1 MHAFELD
8 VMHKPP
14 LVLGASLNP
23 SSTVAKGATDP
34 REAIYE
40 LLHVSRRT
48 VEDSPESTYSSSM
61 MCALRRRTSLTA
73 CTLNLP
79 PQMNHDSTS

>member
-23 SSTVAKGATDP
+23 SSTVAKGAADRVRLSTSFCNHLGEPSKTTLNFNDAGFAP
-34 REAIYE
+34 PDILDGVY
-40 LLHVSRRT
+40 S
-48 VEDSPESTYSSSM
+48 EST
-61 MCALRRRTSLTA
+61 TA
-73 CTLNLP
+73 DEP
-79 PQMNHDSTS
+79 RFH

>member
-23 SSTVAKGATDP
+23 SSTVAKGAAD
-34 REAIYE
+34 RVR
-40 LLHVSRRT
+40 L
-48 VEDSPESTYSSSM
+48 STSFCNHLGEPSK
-61 MCALRRRTSLTA
+61 T
-73 CTLNLP
+73 TLNFNDAGFAP
-79 PQMNHDSTS
+79 PDFP

>member
-23 SSTVAKGATDP
+23 SSTVAKGAADRVRLSTSFCNCLGEP
-34 REAIYE
+34 
-40 LLHVSRRT
+40 SKT
-48 VEDSPESTYSSSM
+48 TPESMHSTSM
-61 MCALRRRTSLTA
+61 MRALRRPTSL
-73 CTLNLP
+73 
-79 PQMNHDSTS
+79 DGVYSESTTTDEPRFD